1 MARRSKPKA
10 ISKLSPTA
18 RKRRPKGMT
27 SARCTAIFERHG
39 QWFIGYVPEV
49 PGVNAQERT
58 LGAARRALTAALEE
72 LAEIDPTALRGKGRR
87 IEQIEVRV
95 SA

>member
-1 MARRSKPKA
+1 
-10 ISKLSPTA
+10 
-18 RKRRPKGMT
+18 MT
-27 SARCTAIFERHG
+27 SAHFTAVFERHG
-39 QWFIGYVPEV
+39 RWYVGYVPEV

-58 LGAARRALTAALEE
+58 LAGARQTLTAALQE
-72 LAEIDPTALRGKGRR
+72 LAEIDPAALRGTHRR

>member
-1 MARRSKPKA
+1 
-10 ISKLSPTA
+10 
-18 RKRRPKGMT
+18 MT
-27 SARCTAIFERHG
+27 SAQFTAVFERRG
-39 QWFIGYVPEV
+39 RWYVGYVPEV

-58 LGAARRALTAALEE
+58 LGAARQALTAALQE
-72 LAEIDPTALRGKGRR
+72 LAEIDPAALRGKHRR